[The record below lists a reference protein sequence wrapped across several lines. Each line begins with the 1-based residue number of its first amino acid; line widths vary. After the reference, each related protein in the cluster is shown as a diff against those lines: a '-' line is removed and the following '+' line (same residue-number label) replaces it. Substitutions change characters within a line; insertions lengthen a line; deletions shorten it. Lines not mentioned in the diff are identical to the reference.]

1 VAWAAN
7 RRPASQVVVL
17 VNPPT
22 DDHCIYSNTIHN
34 TVPPPQLVAWVTAAA
49 TTITTTATTTAAAP
63 PPPPSLLLQRH
74 HPSSSVDPLWDPE
87 NHPFSAKKCLLRLN
101 TPRRHFLRSFAVS
114 APVFGQIAR
123 LFSRARD
130 LQSYGGL
137 LRPPGGCHWFK
148 GDSCF
153 AATAGTNS
161 PMPGRR
167 FPRFWCPSHGP
178 FR

>member
-1 VAWAAN
+1 MAWAAN

-87 NHPFSAKKCLLRLN
+87 NHPFSAKKRLGPWSGHAGGVEG
-101 TPRRHFLRSFAVS
+101 TGLASAVS
-114 APVFGQIAR
+114 KAAANHAEAQLQGDRKLCHSDPLCQTFFRTHTLGR
-123 LFSRARD
+123 LA
-130 LQSYGGL
+130 
-137 LRPPGGCHWFK
+137 H
-148 GDSCF
+148 
-153 AATAGTNS
+153 
-161 PMPGRR
+161 
-167 FPRFWCPSHGP
+167 
-178 FR
+178 